1 MKASLWD
8 TLCRR
13 RVTPLECGRQC
24 RRQLQPRQKNMKTT
38 TCSCLRWD
46 VPLAESVRLRRTNR
60 ARTLLMRF
68 GPVRESDVPEP
79 PLAWAGQFCGPKL
92 ATLPG
97 GGGVATTSPRGGR
110 SSSRGSTGLHKLPNE
125 LGGKTLLHCKDGV
138 ERISSA
144 CQPSDSF
151 SRKEDQRISFP
162 ARQGTLKL
170 VMATPCRPRDRALL

>member
-97 GGGVATTSPRGGR
+97 GGR
-110 SSSRGSTGLHKLPNE
+110 SGYDFTPWRAIQFAGL
-125 LGGKTLLHCKDGV
+125 DGAAQAA
-138 ERISSA
+138 E
-144 CQPSDSF
+144 
-151 SRKEDQRISFP
+151 
-162 ARQGTLKL
+162 
-170 VMATPCRPRDRALL
+170 